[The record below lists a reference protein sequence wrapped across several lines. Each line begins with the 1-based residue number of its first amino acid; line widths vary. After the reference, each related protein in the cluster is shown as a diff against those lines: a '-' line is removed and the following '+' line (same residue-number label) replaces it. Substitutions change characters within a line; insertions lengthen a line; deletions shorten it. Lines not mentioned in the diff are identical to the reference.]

1 MSRNVRALREN
12 GVGFLCEFL
21 KAAMRTADA
30 AGTAVTR
37 LSCATNQAVM
47 ELMGRIDACRPFSI
61 SFSLA
66 PGEWK
71 QNTEAETLSVCPYCY
86 DLEIE
91 GVTEADLAVIADS
104 PISTSAVA
112 VCIHACRTTEGL
124 VRFYAKAVPTGVI
137 SGDGWIFKGVGT
149 EEEKEQEGG
158 ET

>member
-1 MSRNVRALREN
+1 MRRGLCAIVRSMASASGL
-12 GVGFLCEFL
+12 
-21 KAAMRTADA
+21 MRRSMTRSSSVWESPLASAQATA
-30 AGTAVTR
+30 
-37 LSCATNQAVM
+37 
-47 ELMGRIDACRPFSI
+47 RPFSI

-66 PGEWK
+66 PDEWK

-137 SGDGWIFKGVGT
+137 SGDCWIFKGVGT